1 MYLNLNPEIGHLYLQ
16 LYSAI
21 KEMITSRELKD
32 GTKLPSIR
40 TLSNE
45 YSISKNTVS
54 NAYYQLEIE
63 GYISSVEK
71 VGFFVNKI
79 DHLIQLDSDDDD
91 ATPISELK
99 PIYDFSFSGVDS
111 GSFPY
116 SIWRRVFRET
126 VNAEDETLLKQG
138 DPKGLYELRDA
149 IANYLKNS
157 RGVSTSPDD
166 IIISAGTEH
175 LFYLLRRLLGENSKY
190 GFEDPGYAWG
200 NEFFTYD
207 LNLAAPIPID
217 DSGIKIDG
225 LVSENVDICLV
236 TPAHQFPTGI
246 VMPINRRVE
255 LLNWAAVENRFIIE
269 DDYDGEFKFGGRPV
283 PALKSMDVFDSV
295 IYMGSFSKC
304 LTPSLR
310 ISYMV
315 LPKKLMRVY
324 ENAFSGFGCP
334 CSVFIQKALTT
345 FIKDGYFEKHIN
357 RMRNIY
363 SGKHEL
369 MIKLLGKIDE
379 LRIVPPH
386 SGMSFVIELKKDIDG
401 ESFAEYAKK
410 NGIGITPLKRFSKA
424 EENSYPKFIVGF
436 AGLSKDEIRMGL
448 SSLEELIISI

>member
-16 LYSAI
+16 VYSAI
-21 KEMITSRELKD
+21 RDMIISRELKD

-40 TLSNE
+40 SLSSE

-79 DHLIQLDSDDDD
+79 DHLVQLDSDSEES
-91 ATPISELK
+91 TPISEIK

-111 GSFPY
+111 SSFPY

-126 VNAEDETLLKQG
+126 VNSEDETLLRQG

-207 LNLAAPIPID
+207 LKSAAPIPID
-217 DSGIKIDG
+217 ESGIKISD
-225 LVSENVDICLV
+225 LVREDVDICLV

-246 VMPINRRVE
+246 VMPISRRIE

-269 DDYDGEFKFGGRPV
+269 DDYDGEFKFSGRPV

-315 LPKKLMRVY
+315 MPKKLMRLY

-369 MIKLLGKIDE
+369 MTGLLGKING
-379 LRIVPPH
+379 LKIIPPQ

-401 ESFAEYAKK
+401 ESFAEYARK
-410 NGIGITPLKRFSKA
+410 NGIGITPLNRFSTI
-424 EENSYPKFIVGF
+424 EENSNPKFIIGF
-436 AGLSKDEIRMGL
+436 AGLSKSEIKTGL
-448 SSLEELIISI
+448 SALKDLINRI

>member
-1 MYLNLNPEIGHLYLQ
+1 MYLNLNPKIGHLYLQ
-16 LYSAI
+16 VYSAI
-21 KEMITSRELKD
+21 KDMIISRELKA

-40 TLSNE
+40 LLSNE

-79 DHLIQLDSDDDD
+79 DHLVQLDSDIGES
-91 ATPISELK
+91 TLISEIK

-126 VNAEDETLLKQG
+126 VSAEDETLLKQG

-157 RGVSTSPDD
+157 RGVSTSADD

-207 LNLAAPIPID
+207 LNSAAPISID
-217 DSGIKIDG
+217 NSGIKI
-225 LVSENVDICLV
+225 SELISEDVDICLV
-236 TPAHQFPTGI
+236 TPAHQFPSGI
-246 VMPINRRVE
+246 VMPINRRIE

-269 DDYDGEFKFGGRPV
+269 DDYDGEFKFSGRPV

-315 LPKKLMRVY
+315 MPKKLMRLY

-369 MIKLLGKIDE
+369 MTRILGKMHGLKI
-379 LRIVPPH
+379 IPPG

-401 ESFAEYAKK
+401 EYFAESARK
-410 NGIGITPLKRFSKA
+410 NGIGITPLKRFSTK
-424 EENSYPKFIVGF
+424 EENSHPKFIIGF
-436 AGLSKDEIRMGL
+436 AGLSRNEIKTGL
-448 SSLEELIISI
+448 SILDELINTI